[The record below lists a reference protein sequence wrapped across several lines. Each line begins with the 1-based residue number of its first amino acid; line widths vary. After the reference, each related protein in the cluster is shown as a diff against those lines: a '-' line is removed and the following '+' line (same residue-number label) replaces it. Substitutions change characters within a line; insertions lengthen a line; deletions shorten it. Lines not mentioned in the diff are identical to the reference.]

1 MGGMVSDRVSVKL
14 DERLNVLY
22 LKIGKAY
29 YGKNRN
35 VIITDEEIKELFA
48 QVEQVKAEKIS
59 LEIKYLAQ
67 QGKKKCLACEQ
78 IVTLESRFCNM
89 CGEKFD
95 EKSMSVP
102 EEAEAETEEP
112 EQRKCS
118 SCGEELEPDAVFCQ
132 NCGTKNE
139 LSA

>member
-35 VIITDEEIKELFA
+35 VIITDEEIKDLFA
-48 QVEQVKAEKIS
+48 QVEQIKAEKIS

-95 EKSMSVP
+95 EKSMCIP
-102 EEAEAETEEP
+102 EEVETEDA

-118 SCGEELEPDAVFCQ
+118 CCGEELEPDAVFCQ